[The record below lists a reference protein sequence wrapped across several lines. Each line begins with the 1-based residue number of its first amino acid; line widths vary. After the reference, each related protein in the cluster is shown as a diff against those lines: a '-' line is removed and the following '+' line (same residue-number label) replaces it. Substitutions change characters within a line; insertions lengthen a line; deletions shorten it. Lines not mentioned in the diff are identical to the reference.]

1 MKSFQALQGSEMA
14 CLLQQRVVP
23 REALAL
29 RVQLRRLATPP
40 MVSHEP
46 ILFLTQRPAVKC
58 CLALTA
64 ALELERPI
72 LSSAA
77 LGVVAHLQRHIALA
91 CLDHL

>member
-1 MKSFQALQGSEMA
+1 MKSFQALQGNEMA
-14 CLLQQRVVP
+14 CLLQQRVVS

-29 RVQLRRLATPP
+29 RVQFRRLATPP
-40 MVSHEP
+40 MMSHEP
-46 ILFLTQRPAVKC
+46 ILFLTQRSAVKC

-72 LSSAA
+72 LSSPA
-77 LGVVAHLQRHIALA
+77 LGVVAHLQRHVALA